1 MNQEMAMVVR
11 RTEEREAL
19 RSVIAQWNANRLDL
33 FELSEPNQDLE
44 FHGVMRFYFQDSG
57 QKVATKC
64 IRVAS
69 DATAQVVI
77 ETLIEKF
84 RPDMRMLSVPE
95 YALYE
100 IHENGDERRL
110 EPDEKPLL
118 VQLNWHKDDR
128 EGRFLLRRIDDKT
141 NMPEGTFQEG
151 GSSFRRKLSKR
162 EKKQLKK
169 QEKLNRMKSS
179 GGIANDE
186 NDAGVAEK
194 LYTELP
200 ETSFTRSI
208 SNPEAVMR
216 RRRQQKLERKLQQFR
231 SKDGGPD
238 TGGTLKIYGEALCR
252 DVPYKT
258 LLLSIG
264 DTAAQVVKEML
275 MKYGLDKEEPQHY
288 CLVQVNAGVED
299 PKENSHANNNTIN
312 NREYI
317 LDDDECPLA
326 ILMNHPMSRGSI
338 MFHVR
343 RRPAD
348 YHPRKRKKKPQ
359 QGKWGQHNELLDYRY
374 EDGVDRLPFFLE
386 LNPDGTEIAG
396 GTAKRY
402 RLQPN
407 VTEVGSERGSPHG
420 HGGQSLQLFGPNIQ
434 PRHCVIAHT
443 EGIVTV
449 TPCSRDAET
458 YVNGQ
463 RIYETTILQNGA
475 TVKFG
480 RIHNF
485 RFLDPCHDERVRQRH
500 DSSRSPH
507 DYSYDRQSGRDETS
521 SLSVG
526 NGPTTTS
533 TPSGN
538 PLNYETT
545 FDVDG
550 NVETRST
557 SSQGNKDD
565 TRSQRSVSSSREGNR
580 LSNYERYSRGNDPIL
595 PAVLEIREETEE
607 ALLHAIIT
615 DLEPTAPGF
624 KLAPAYTLYLIARY
638 RASTHYRPELTP
650 TERAHRLTLMLAK
663 VAAMIHNVIQER
675 YCEVKCLA
683 LWLANASELLHFLKS
698 DRHISAFSLD
708 AQDTLADAVQFA
720 FRHLVACLQGE
731 LSTVMPNFLSD
742 RDDLSH
748 DPEDSSTASVLG
760 VLSSAMSLLRRC
772 RVNAALT
779 IQLFSQLFHYVN
791 VWAFNKVVAP
801 NSIYCSRSW
810 GLRLKARLAQIEV
823 WAEKQGLELAAECHL
838 ARLMQAAHLLQA
850 PKYTCDDLATL
861 SSTCFKL
868 NSLQLRA
875 LLQRYQCTPDEP
887 RIPHDIVDNVVRVAE
902 NLADELA
909 RSDGREVRLEE
920 EPELALPFLLPEDGY
935 SCEVVRGVPPGLVDF
950 VAPLQHAGLCR
961 LTAQPTSNGLWTV
974 YMGPSNSMV
983 RSPSAMSNRSAGFV
997 PTPQEPEVQIIKLH
1011 KSNNGMG
1018 LSIVAARGAGHDRS
1032 GIYIKSVVKGGAA
1045 DADGRLQAGD
1055 QLLKVDGQSLVG
1067 ISQEKAAEYLVR
1079 TGPVVTLEVA
1089 KQGAIYHGL
1098 ATLLSQPSPVIGR
1111 GPRRMSERDLP
1122 SRVHS
1127 EQQNQPGRGQLPP
1140 HAPQMHS
1147 SKSVPSL
1154 NTGNHDLERPMMNMN
1169 QTVIGNS
1176 TMPRPNHEVFNPGY
1190 SRTSSTNSIPQKS
1203 YEGQPPHNAHQI
1215 RSRSSQNLTD
1225 HRPNTLPGNHIG
1237 PRQPSNPN
1245 LIPNN
1250 YGGHQPPY
1258 GPPNQ
1263 QPLSPYQQHHL
1274 AHTSQP
1280 PYQHHQ
1286 PPQHIHQPPNPQQQN
1301 SPVGDNGE
1309 RFYQNLSIY
1318 RNQEVHNGYPPHNG
1332 IGRGKLPSPQ
1342 DERNPVAMQKNL
1354 RGSQSSLQ
1362 SRSTEPGANTAR
1374 DRPASAYLPN
1384 NYHGQLPPQGMP
1396 GRSQSSRDMLRQE
1409 AKMQEMNEEVRRR
1422 EMRVT
1427 SPQHRPPMGGIG
1439 SPIQGSPLR
1448 CVGNSSVSGP
1458 GYNESGYMP
1467 PSRMPQQSD
1476 YSESPPPPPPPPTST
1491 HPLYQPPLRLDSR
1504 YSASV
1509 GEPPRGSYYPA
1520 SPGSQQTRQYYY
1532 LGSNPWQREERE
1544 KEAERRRD
1552 AARHWRDQQISE
1564 LINLPHR
1571 NAQQEEQL
1579 RALKLEKEFERR
1591 AEEEVEEEE
1600 EEDQET
1606 AERVQGL
1613 LRVAQQNDERRSMRT
1628 PQPNNQS
1635 AASQT
1640 LQLASQMQNTQVNG
1654 TVSRPPISSSGPT
1667 YTHASSEE
1675 KARLQRLKDLKM
1687 KQAEVEAERLKKKQE
1702 EEMKNRSEMQPVSS
1716 SYQPI
1721 TSRPTINQSSAS
1733 IRTTTSN
1740 LRLDNLVINT
1750 PATNNNNNYH
1760 NNNGYSSS
1768 QVSPPGQRLDMMV
1781 GGVNAPQPPERGSS
1795 FAVMSQ
1801 ATQNQLVRTPTTSS
1815 PPTNTTTSTP
1825 SLGSAKRVSFQDPPP
1840 PPTPVNPAPPLDNI
1854 NEDPNHFINEAE
1866 NLLASPT
1873 SPDNAPF
1880 TGNTPGVIGA
1890 QEVYRDPRTKRL
1902 AEQQHQKLLSN
1913 KGGAVPEKL
1922 SFKEKMK
1929 MFAMETGED
1938 STPKDKVKISRAQR
1952 DIDNIGPPTTP
1963 NNNTSAQGN
1972 S

>member
-11 RTEEREAL
+11 RNEEREAL

-100 IHENGDERRL
+100 IHENGERRL
-110 EPDEKPLL
+110 EPEEKPLL

-169 QEKLNRMKSS
+169 QEKLNRVKSS
-179 GGIANDE
+179 GLPNEEIDS
-186 NDAGVAEK
+186 GVAEK

-275 MKYGLDKEEPQHY
+275 LKYGLDKEEPLHY
-288 CLVQVNAGVED
+288 CLVQVNTAIEETKDNTPG
-299 PKENSHANNNTIN
+299 NNNTIN

-348 YHPRKRKKKPQ
+348 FHPRKRKKKPQ

-386 LNPDGTEIAG
+386 LNPDGSEIAG
-396 GTAKRY
+396 GSAKRY
-402 RLQPN
+402 KLHPN

-420 HGGQSLQLFGPNIQ
+420 HGQSLQLFGPNIQ

-463 RIYETTILQNGA
+463 RIYETTILQDGA

-485 RFLDPCHDERVRQRH
+485 RFLDPCHEERARLRH

-507 DYSYDRQSGRDETS
+507 DYSYDRQSARDETS

-557 SSQGNKDD
+557 SSQGNKED
-565 TRSQRSVSSSREGNR
+565 TRSQRSISSSREGNR
-580 LSNYERYSRGNDPIL
+580 LSNYERYARGTDAIL
-595 PAVLEIREETEE
+595 PAVLEVREETEE

-615 DLEPTAPGF
+615 DLDPTAPAF
-624 KLAPAYTLYLIARY
+624 KLSPAYTLYLIARY
-638 RASTHYRPELTP
+638 RASTHYRPELT
-650 TERAHRLTLMLAK
+650 TIERAHRLTLMLAR
-663 VAAMIHNVIQER
+663 VAGMIHSVIQER

-708 AQDTLADAVQFA
+708 AQDTLADAVQVA
-720 FRHLVACLQGE
+720 FRHLVSCLQGE
-731 LSTVMPNFLSD
+731 LSAVMPNFLSD
-742 RDDLSH
+742 REDLSH

-760 VLSSAMSLLRRC
+760 VLLSTMSLLRRY

-791 VWAFNKVVAP
+791 VWAFNRVVAP
-801 NSIYCSRSW
+801 NSIYCSRTW
-810 GLRLKARLAQIEV
+810 GLRLKARLAQIEM
-823 WAEKQGLELAAECHL
+823 WAERQGLELAADCHL

-861 SSTCFKL
+861 SSTCYKL

-875 LLQRYQCTPDEP
+875 LLQRYQPTPDEP

-902 NLADELA
+902 NIADELA

-920 EPELALPFLLPEDGY
+920 DPELALPFLLPEDGY
-935 SCEVVRGVPPGLVDF
+935 SCEMVRGVPPGLVDF
-950 VAPLQHAGLCR
+950 VAPLQHANLCR

-974 YMGPSNSMV
+974 YMGPVNSTA

-997 PTPQEPEVQIIKLH
+997 PAPQEPEIQIIKLH

-1018 LSIVAARGAGHDRS
+1018 LSIVAAKGAGQDRL

-1067 ISQEKAAEYLVR
+1067 ITQEKAAEYLVR
-1079 TGPVVTLEVA
+1079 TGPIVTLEVA

-1098 ATLLSQPSPVIGR
+1098 ATLLSQPSPVMAR

-1122 SRVHS
+1122 SRVLS
-1127 EQQNQPGRGQLPP
+1127 EQQTQPARGQLPP
-1140 HAPQMHS
+1140 HPPQMHS

-1154 NTGNHDLERPMMNMN
+1154 NTGNHELERPLVNMN
-1169 QTVIGNS
+1169 QTIIGNS

-1203 YEGQPPHNAHQI
+1203 FEGQPHPNQHQV
-1215 RSRSSQNLTD
+1215 RSRSNQNLAEQ
-1225 HRPNTLPGNHIG
+1225 RLNPIQGNHVNQ
-1237 PRQPSNPN
+1237 RQPSNPS
-1245 LIPNN
+1245 LVPNN
-1250 YGGHQPPY
+1250 YNHHQPPY
-1258 GPPNQ
+1258 AGHQQPMGPYHHHSQLAAQQGPPHPQ
-1263 QPLSPYQQHHL
+1263 YQMQQHMHL
-1274 AHTSQP
+1274 
-1280 PYQHHQ
+1280 
-1286 PPQHIHQPPNPQQQN
+1286 PQQQN

-1318 RNQEVHNGYPPHNG
+1318 RNQEVHNGYPPPQNG
-1332 IGRGKLPSPQ
+1332 IGRGKMPSPQ
-1342 DERNPVAMQKNL
+1342 DERNAINMQKGF

-1362 SRSTEPGANTAR
+1362 SRNTNDALNSK

-1384 NYHGQLPPQGMP
+1384 NYSSQLPPQGMTS
-1396 GRSQSSRDMLRQE
+1396 RSQSSRDMLRQE
-1409 AKMQEMNEEVRRR
+1409 AKIQEMTEEVRRR

-1427 SPQHRPPMGGIG
+1427 SPQLRTPIGG
-1439 SPIQGSPLR
+1439 PIQGSPLR
-1448 CVGNSSVSGP
+1448 YTGGYSDGNFQMTNST
-1458 GYNESGYMP
+1458 
-1467 PSRMPQQSD
+1467 QQHD
-1476 YSESPPPPPPPPTST
+1476 YSDSPPPPPPPPTST
-1491 HPLYQPPLRLDSR
+1491 HPLYQQQPRSDSR
-1504 YSASV
+1504 YAASG
-1509 GEPPRGSYYPA
+1509 GEPPRGAYYST
-1520 SPGSQQTRQYYY
+1520 SPSTQQNKNYFP
-1532 LGSNPWQREERE
+1532 GNPWQREERE
-1544 KEAERRRD
+1544 REAERKRD
-1552 AARHWRDQQISE
+1552 MARHWRDQQISE
-1564 LINLPHR
+1564 LLNLPVR
-1571 NAQQEEQL
+1571 NAQQEEHL
-1579 RALKLEKEFERR
+1579 RALKLEREFERR
-1591 AEEEVEEEE
+1591 AEEELEEEE

-1613 LRVAQQNDERRSMRT
+1613 LRVAHQNEERRSMRT
-1628 PQPNNQS
+1628 LPSSSNIPTSQPGQSPQI
-1635 AASQT
+1635 
-1640 LQLASQMQNTQVNG
+1640 NG
-1654 TVSRPPISSSGPT
+1654 SISRPIMATATPT
-1667 YTHASSEE
+1667 FSHASNEE
-1675 KARLQRLKDLKM
+1675 KARLQRLKELKM
-1687 KQAEVEAERLKKKQE
+1687 KQAEVEAERMKKKME
-1702 EEMKNRSEMQPVSS
+1702 EENKNQGIQ
-1716 SYQPI
+1716 SYQTV
-1721 TSRPTINQSSAS
+1721 TSRVVNNQNISSM
-1733 IRTTTSN
+1733 RTTTSN

-1750 PATNNNNNYH
+1750 PANNNNYQ
-1760 NNNGYSSS
+1760 NNGYSSS
-1768 QVSPPGQRLDMMV
+1768 QASPAGQRLDMML
-1781 GGVNAPQPPERGSS
+1781 GQSPNGPPQPPERGSS
-1795 FAVMSQ
+1795 FAIMSCAQ
-1801 ATQNQLVRTPTTSS
+1801 GQMRSPNSNTSPTTNNTTPTIAT
-1815 PPTNTTTSTP
+1815 
-1825 SLGSAKRVSFQDPPP
+1825 AKRVSFQEPPP
-1840 PPTPVNPAPPLDNI
+1840 PPPPSNPAPPLENI
-1854 NEDPNHFINEAE
+1854 REDPNHFINEAE
-1866 NLLASPT
+1866 TMLASPV
-1873 SPDNAPF
+1873 SPEINF
-1880 TGNTPGVIGA
+1880 TGSTPGVIGA
-1890 QEVYRDPRTKRL
+1890 QEVYKDPRQRRL

-1913 KGGAVPEKL
+1913 KGAVPEKL

-1929 MFAMETGED
+1929 MFAMETGEE

-1952 DIDNIGPPTTP
+1952 DIDNIGSPTTQ
-1963 NNNTSAQGN
+1963 NNNSNTQAN
-1972 S
+1972 

>member
-1 MNQEMAMVVR
+1 M
-11 RTEEREAL
+11 
-19 RSVIAQWNANRLDL
+19 
-33 FELSEPNQDLE
+33 
-44 FHGVMRFYFQDSG
+44 
-57 QKVATKC
+57 
-64 IRVAS
+64 
-69 DATAQVVI
+69 
-77 ETLIEKF
+77 
-84 RPDMRMLSVPE
+84 
-95 YALYE
+95 
-100 IHENGDERRL
+100 
-110 EPDEKPLL
+110 
-118 VQLNWHKDDR
+118 
-128 EGRFLLRRIDDKT
+128 
-141 NMPEGTFQEG
+141 
-151 GSSFRRKLSKR
+151 
-162 EKKQLKK
+162 
-169 QEKLNRMKSS
+169 
-179 GGIANDE
+179 
-186 NDAGVAEK
+186 
-194 LYTELP
+194 
-200 ETSFTRSI
+200 
-208 SNPEAVMR
+208 
-216 RRRQQKLERKLQQFR
+216 
-231 SKDGGPD
+231 
-238 TGGTLKIYGEALCR
+238 
-252 DVPYKT
+252 
-258 LLLSIG
+258 
-264 DTAAQVVKEML
+264 
-275 MKYGLDKEEPQHY
+275 
-288 CLVQVNAGVED
+288 
-299 PKENSHANNNTIN
+299 
-312 NREYI
+312 
-317 LDDDECPLA
+317 
-326 ILMNHPMSRGSI
+326 RGSI

-359 QGKWGQHNELLDYRY
+359 GKWGQPNELLDYRY
-374 EDGVDRLPFFLE
+374 EEGVDRLPFFLE
-386 LNPDGTEIAG
+386 LNPDGSDIGG

-420 HGGQSLQLFGPNIQ
+420 HGQSLQLFGPNIQ

-480 RIHNF
+480 RIHTF
-485 RFLDPCHDERVRQRH
+485 RFLDPCHEERTRNRH

-507 DYSYDRQSGRDETS
+507 DYSYDRQSAREETS

-533 TPSGN
+533 TPSAN

-557 SSQGNKDD
+557 SSQGKQED
-565 TRSQRSVSSSREGNR
+565 TRSQRSISSSREGNR
-580 LSNYERYSRGNDPIL
+580 LSNYDRYPRGTDPIL

-615 DLEPTAPGF
+615 DLEPSSPAF
-624 KLAPAYTLYLIARY
+624 KLAPSYTLYLIARY

-650 TERAHRLTLMLAK
+650 TERAHRLTLMLAR
-663 VAAMIHNVIQER
+663 VAAMIHHVIQER
-675 YCEVKCLA
+675 YCDVKGLA
-683 LWLANASELLHFLKS
+683 MWLANASELLHFLKC

-708 AQDTLADAVQFA
+708 AQDTLADAVQIG

-731 LSTVMPNFLSD
+731 LSAVMPSFLSD

-760 VLSSAMSLLRRC
+760 VLSSAMNLLRWC

-779 IQLFSQLFHYVN
+779 IQLFSQLFYYIN
-791 VWAFNKVVAP
+791 VWAFNRVVAP
-801 NSIYCSRSW
+801 NSIYCSRTW

-823 WAEKQGLELAAECHL
+823 WAERQGLELAADCHL

-850 PKYTCDDLATL
+850 PKYTCDDLAAL

-875 LLQRYQCTPDEP
+875 LLQRYQPSPDEP

-920 EPELALPFLLPEDGY
+920 DPELALSFLLPDDGY

-950 VAPLQHAGLCR
+950 VAPLQQAGLCR

-974 YMGPSNSMV
+974 YMGPVNSMM
-983 RSPSAMSNRSAGFV
+983 RSPSAMSNRSSGFV
-997 PTPQEPEVQIIKLH
+997 PTQHEPEVQIIKLH

-1018 LSIVAARGAGHDRS
+1018 LSIVAAKGAGQDRL

-1067 ISQEKAAEYLVR
+1067 ITQEKAAEYLVR
-1079 TGPVVTLEVA
+1079 TGPIVTLEVA

-1098 ATLLSQPSPVIGR
+1098 ATLLSQPSPVMAR

-1122 SRVHS
+1122 SRVLS

-1140 HAPQMHS
+1140 HTPQMIS

-1154 NTGNHDLERPMMNMN
+1154 NTGSHELERPIMNMN

-1203 YEGQPPHNAHQI
+1203 YDGPPHLNQHQI
-1215 RSRSSQNLTD
+1215 RSRSSQNLADQRQPTLPNNHIN
-1225 HRPNTLPGNHIG
+1225 HRPPPAGN
-1237 PRQPSNPN
+1237 
-1245 LIPNN
+1245 LPNN
-1250 YGGHQPPY
+1250 YPSHQPPY
-1258 GPPNQ
+1258 AGQQ
-1263 QPLSPYQQHHL
+1263 QPVNHYQQH
-1274 AHTSQP
+1274 QP
-1280 PYQHHQ
+1280 PLNIMHHQ
-1286 PPQHIHQPPNPQQQN
+1286 GPPPHPGYHHHPQQPQQQQQN
-1301 SPVGDNGE
+1301 SPVADNGE

-1318 RNQEVHNGYPPHNG
+1318 RNQDVIPNGYIPPQNG
-1332 IGRGKLPSPQ
+1332 IGRGKMPSPQ
-1342 DERNPVAMQKNL
+1342 DERNPVNPVNKMQTNL

-1362 SRSTEPGANTAR
+1362 SRSTSDGTSQVR

-1384 NYHGQLPPQGMP
+1384 NYPGQLPPQGMP

-1409 AKMQEMNEEVRRR
+1409 AKIQEMTEEVRRR

-1427 SPQHRPPMGGIG
+1427 SPQHRPQVPQGGGIVG
-1439 SPIQGSPLR
+1439 SPIQ
-1448 CVGNSSVSGP
+1448 NSSLRYP
-1458 GYNESGYMP
+1458 AGYPEGGSYTA
-1467 PSRMPQQSD
+1467 SRIPHQPEYAD
-1476 YSESPPPPPPPPTST
+1476 SPPPPPPPPTAT
-1491 HPLYQPPLRLDSR
+1491 HPLYQPAGPQMRPDSR
-1504 YSASV
+1504 YAAS
-1509 GEPPRGSYYPA
+1509 GSDPPRGSYYP
-1520 SPGSQQTRQYYY
+1520 SPGNQQDKQQYYY
-1532 LGSNPWQREERE
+1532 HGTNPWQREEKER
-1544 KEAERRRD
+1544 EAERRRN

-1564 LINLPHR
+1564 LISLPQR
-1571 NAQQEEQL
+1571 NTQQEEHL
-1579 RALKLEKEFERR
+1579 RALKLEREFERR
-1591 AEEEVEEEE
+1591 AEELEEDE

-1613 LRVAQQNDERRSMRT
+1613 LRVAQQNDERRSLRGPAQTTNQNPPNQIISPPPSQPVQINGSINRT
-1628 PQPNNQS
+1628 PLS
-1635 AASQT
+1635 SQ
-1640 LQLASQMQNTQVNG
+1640 V
-1654 TVSRPPISSSGPT
+1654 PT
-1667 YTHASSEE
+1667 YNTASSAEE

-1687 KQAEVEAERLKKKQE
+1687 KQAEVEAERMKKKQE
-1702 EEMKNRSEMQPVSS
+1702 EEMRSQGLQPVSS
-1716 SYQPI
+1716 YQLSSRTQVNNTSSTI
-1721 TSRPTINQSSAS
+1721 T
-1733 IRTTTSN
+1733 RTATATSN

-1750 PATNNNNNYH
+1750 PAATNNHYH

-1768 QVSPPGQRLDMMV
+1768 QASPAGQRLDMMIGQSPNGNGNV
-1781 GGVNAPQPPERGSS
+1781 SAPPPPERGSS
-1795 FAVMSQ
+1795 FAIMSQ
-1801 ATQNQLVRTPTTSS
+1801 AQSQTVRSPTTTSPTSTPNNNNNNMSTPTTA
-1815 PPTNTTTSTP
+1815 T
-1825 SLGSAKRVSFQDPPP
+1825 AKRVSFQDPTPP
-1840 PPTPVNPAPPLDNI
+1840 PAPSNPAPPLDNI
-1854 NEDPNHFINEAE
+1854 REDPNHFINEAE
-1866 NLLASPT
+1866 NMLASPT
-1873 SPDNAPF
+1873 SPETPF

-1890 QEVYRDPRTKRL
+1890 QEVYRDPRQRRL
-1902 AEQQHQKLLSN
+1902 AEQQHQKMML
-1913 KGGAVPEKL
+1913 KGPGVPEQL

-1938 STPKDKVKISRAQR
+1938 ATPKDKVKISRAQR
-1952 DIDNIGPPTTP
+1952 DIDNIGSPTTP
-1963 NNNTSAQGN
+1963 NNNSSAHGN
-1972 S
+1972 